1 MTKKDNADEQ
11 VPTPESQRQ
20 LSWVVDPAISLP
32 SVISPSEPS
41 HLSSRS
47 TRLTDSTYSPHDD
60 STNGVLAIALQN
72 FKVKHIVITG
82 HSQCVG
88 CQQALNVSRLPSVPA
103 TTSLQRYLKP
113 IAALAST
120 LTTEDG
126 PCTLDKLVEVL
137 FLRSIIWI
145 GLTR

>member
-1 MTKKDNADEQ
+1 ML
-11 VPTPESQRQ
+11 ESRR
-20 LSWVVDPAISLP
+20 LLLWVVDPAKSLLFET
-32 SVISPSEPS
+32 SPSEFPS
-41 HLSSRS
+41 ILFSPLN
-47 TRLTDSTYSPHDD
+47 TTDSSTYSPHDD

-72 FKVKHIVITG
+72 FKVKHVVITG

-126 PCTLDKLVEVL
+126 PFTLDKLVEVCAY
-137 FLRSIIWI
+137 RSMV
-145 GLTR
+145 

>member
-1 MTKKDNADEQ
+1 ML
-11 VPTPESQRQ
+11 ESQKL
-20 LSWVVDPAISLP
+20 LSWAVDRVKSLQ
-32 SVISPSEPS
+32 SEISPSEFPS
-41 HLSSRS
+41 ILFSPVY
-47 TRLTDSTYSPHDD
+47 TTDSSTYSPHDD

-72 FKVKHIVITG
+72 FKVKHVVITG

-126 PCTLDKLVEVL
+126 PCTLDKLVEVCQPRERIEGAL
-137 FLRSIIWI
+137 M
-145 GLTR
+145 G

>member
-1 MTKKDNADEQ
+1 MLGSRKL
-11 VPTPESQRQ
+11 P
-20 LSWVVDPAISLP
+20 SWVVDPVKYLP
-32 SVISPSEPS
+32 SETSPSEFSPHPFS
-41 HLSSRS
+41 PLNTTHS
-47 TRLTDSTYSPHDD
+47 STYSPHDD

-72 FKVKHIVITG
+72 FKVKHVVITG

-126 PCTLDKLVEVL
+126 PCTLDKLVEVCYPR
-137 FLRSIIWI
+137 FEIWI
-145 GLTR
+145 GLMG